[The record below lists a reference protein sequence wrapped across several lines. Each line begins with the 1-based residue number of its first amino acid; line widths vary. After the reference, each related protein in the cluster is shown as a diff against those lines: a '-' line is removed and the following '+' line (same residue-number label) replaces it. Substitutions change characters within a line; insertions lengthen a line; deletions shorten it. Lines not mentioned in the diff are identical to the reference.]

1 MEHGSNGEEEHALV
15 APEVADDGVEAGFV
29 RTQGPQDAEIED
41 LEIDEGFA
49 ARTRFD
55 GGIGLC
61 ENALDITG
69 DVTGEAKDKLKG
81 FLGNPRVVIFQPL
94 LNPFSK
100 NVAIW
105 RPLSNSMSVWIS
117 SKKTIRGT
125 RSWAIRSISPK
136 SCSRSVWSLRASL

>member
-1 MEHGSNGEEEHALV
+1 MVLIGMEHGSNGEEEHALV

-100 NVAIW
+100 NVAIYW
-105 RPLSNSMSVWIS
+105 LQDDAAQLFVEGSL
-117 SKKTIRGT
+117 GAGGEFLQET
-125 RSWAIRSISPK
+125 RI
-136 SCSRSVWSLRASL
+136 